1 MYDDNNDNGEK
12 REDLMQKENVIEQK
26 KIWKRNRVCASIDVN
41 ADVSK
46 AIRSI
51 RRRTRASDLPI
62 KLLLLLIIM
71 KYHFCNNIMI

>member
-1 MYDDNNDNGEK
+1 MIIMIKVKK

-26 KIWKRNRVCASIDVN
+26 KKWKRNRVCASIDVN

-46 AIRSI
+46 ATRSI

-62 KLLLLLIIM
+62 KLLLLLINYEIP
-71 KYHFCNNIMI
+71 FL

>member
-1 MYDDNNDNGEK
+1 MVK
-12 REDLMQKENVIEQK
+12 KEDLMQKENVIEQK
-26 KIWKRNRVCASIDVN
+26 KRRWKRNRVCASIDVN
-41 ADVSK
+41 ANVSK
-46 AIRSI
+46 AIKSI

>member
-26 KIWKRNRVCASIDVN
+26 KWKRNRVCASIDVN
-41 ADVSK
+41 ADVSN